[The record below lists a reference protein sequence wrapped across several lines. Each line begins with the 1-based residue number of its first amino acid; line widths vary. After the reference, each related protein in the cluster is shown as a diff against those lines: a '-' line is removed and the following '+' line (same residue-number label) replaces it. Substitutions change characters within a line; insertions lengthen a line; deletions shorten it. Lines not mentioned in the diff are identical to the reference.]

1 MTTKQPTRQVTVKLA
16 LTTYTVLEA
25 ESKKRE
31 GRLPAPCRTARQ
43 LIEERLEELK

>member
-1 MTTKQPTRQVTVKLA
+1 MPTKQPSRQVTVKLA
-16 LTTYTVLEA
+16 MTTYNTLVT

-31 GRLPAPCRTARQ
+31 GRFPAPCRTARQ